1 MSTFSGDGKISWD
14 TFITQFERLAERHE
28 WGKRKKSDK
37 LLSCFEGL
45 ALEYVCKLKLD
56 KYRDIK
62 KEMSRRFNTKDNPIS
77 ARRKLQYIRQH
88 EDERLQEFAQ
98 RVHFITIDGYS
109 ESGRKAIDQISTESF

>member
-37 LLSCFEGL
+37 LLSCLEGL
-45 ALEYVCKLKLD
+45 ALEYVCKRKLH

-109 ESGRKAIDQISTESF
+109 

>member
-1 MSTFSGDGKISWD
+1 MVKLVGTLLSHNLRDWLRGMNG
-14 TFITQFERLAERHE
+14 ER
-28 WGKRKKSDK
+28 GKKSDK
-37 LLSCFEGL
+37 LLSCLKGL
-45 ALEYVCKLKLD
+45 ALEYVCELRLD

-62 KEMSRRFNTKDNPIS
+62 KEISRRFNTKDNPIS

-109 ESGRKAIDQISTESF
+109 ESGRKAIDKSKVC